1 VTAVALAG
9 ISPLDGEH
17 AWTTDFTVRGRSTT
31 ASGVELPVFSAS
43 PDYFALLRIPLRRGR
58 LFDAGDRKDTPPT
71 VLINESFERK
81 FFAGENPIGQEIC
94 FEKTPSA
101 NCAWRRI
108 VGVVGDIHD
117 ISLDRAPRPAVFQST
132 LQERLTAGP
141 VFVKTSGD
149 PLVVLPAL
157 RAIVRALQPDLPIS
171 SVRTLEG
178 LRLRSL
184 ERTRFF
190 ATLLGVFSIVGLVL
204 AIVGVY
210 GVVAQLARARTREM
224 GIRIALG
231 AQASQIMSLLVS
243 HGLRLTITGLV
254 IGTTT
259 ALIAARAIQTLLFD
273 VAPNDPT
280 TLIGVAMLLAA
291 ASIAASFLPATR
303 ASRTDPAQVL
313 RND

>member
-1 VTAVALAG
+1 
-9 ISPLDGEH
+9 
-17 AWTTDFTVRGRSTT
+17 
-31 ASGVELPVFSAS
+31 
-43 PDYFALLRIPLRRGR
+43 
-58 LFDAGDRKDTPPT
+58 
-71 VLINESFERK
+71 
-81 FFAGENPIGQEIC
+81 
-94 FEKTPSA
+94 
-101 NCAWRRI
+101 
-108 VGVVGDIHD
+108 
-117 ISLDRAPRPAVFQST
+117 
-132 LQERLTAGP
+132 
-141 VFVKTSGD
+141 
-149 PLVVLPAL
+149 
-157 RAIVRALQPDLPIS
+157 
-171 SVRTLEG
+171 
-178 LRLRSL
+178 
-184 ERTRFF
+184 
-190 ATLLGVFSIVGLVL
+190 LVL

-303 ASRTDPAQVL
+303 ASRTDPTQVL